1 MPKGEENSQTIFVSK
16 SRMLWKMACAF
27 TQFMIKQIVNRVR
40 KILKEITL
48 ELLSYEKSN
57 VVENCI
63 SIYTIYIK
71 NIIQYNKKN
80 RKNAK
85 KENKILNIFWF

>member
-40 KILKEITL
+40 KMLKEITL

-71 NIIQYNKKN
+71 NIIKYNKKLE
-80 RKNAK
+80 KCQ
-85 KENKILNIFWF
+85 KENS